1 MQRKK
6 TRMEEYMERRNKDKR
21 FAAEAQEKKEE
32 KPKVW
37 IRRNRREVA
46 NFRIGRSLFYL
57 QENVELLEESLDFDP
72 ASFFGEQTGGMFTK
86 SKAHAVPEGGK
97 KIKATPKPKEPE
109 APKEVSAAAKKAFD
123 LPKEGEKPKTKF
135 SSFGASWKKKQPT
148 KINTINLKTT
158 AEVGKSLINQM

>member
-1 MQRKK
+1 MNLFFSFDLRLPDY
-6 TRMEEYMERRNKDKR
+6 TC
-21 FAAEAQEKKEE
+21 
-32 KPKVW
+32 KPYIINVY
-37 IRRNRREVA
+37 I
-46 NFRIGRSLFYL
+46 
-57 QENVELLEESLDFDP
+57 QENVELFEESLDFDP

-86 SKAHAVPEGGK
+86 SKVHAVPEGGK

-148 KINTINLKTT
+148 QINTINLKTT
-158 AEVGKSLINQM
+158 AEVRSE